1 MPPLDPI
8 LWLIP
13 VLPLIGFLIN
23 GFGAG
28 RIPGPAVAAIGL
40 LGPLGA
46 FVLSVMA
53 LLALAGGVE
62 PAGVYFSWIQTADFS
77 VGFGLHIDQLTAV
90 MLLVITGVGSSIHLY
105 SYGYMSDDPGI
116 GRFFAYLNL
125 FMCAMLLLVLGDNLL
140 LMFVGWEGVGLCS
153 YLLIGFWYEDLEN
166 ADAGRKAFIVNR
178 VGDLFFLLGMFTLF
192 SLVGSIEFAALAD
205 ALGHADLQSEVQN
218 GPFAGYTLQRALQFA
233 GICLF
238 LGATGKSAQIPLYT
252 WLPDAMA
259 GPTPVSALIHAATM
273 VTAGVYMIAR
283 LDFMFVHLPTV
294 MAIIG
299 LVAAMTATMA
309 GLFALVQNDIK
320 KILAYSTISQLGYM
334 FAGVATTVFFAGVF
348 HLVTHAFF
356 KALLFL
362 GAGAVIHSLE
372 GEQDIRKMGGLRKD
386 MKLVF
391 VLFTIG
397 SFALAGLPGLAGFFS
412 KDEILASVLLL
423 ATYEGGMW
431 GVTWWLLVFTA
442 ALTAFYTMRMLI
454 LTFFGPPADPH
465 RHPHHVHWTMTTAL
479 VFLAILS
486 AFAGGALLH
495 IDLISLEHFTEP
507 AWSHGIAHT
516 LHETAH
522 HDHFDAHWVALLY
535 SVGAVGI
542 GVVGAIGVYGFSRK
556 QLADFVEGP
565 GAQLHWLL
573 ENKFFVD
580 EAYDYLFV
588 QPVSKG
594 AYKLWEKVDRK
605 WIDGRMVEGPAKVT
619 YWASGW
625 LQKLQPGVV
634 NAATSAVAAGSVVVL
649 AYLFISGMGG

>member
-1 MPPLDPI
+1 MPNLDSI

-28 RIPGPAVAAIGL
+28 KIPAPAVAGIGV
-40 LGPLGA
+40 LGPLGS

-53 LLALAGGVE
+53 LLALTGGAE

-77 VGFGLHIDQLTAV
+77 VGFGLHVDQLTAV
-90 MLLVITGVGSSIHLY
+90 MLLVITGVGSAIHLY
-105 SYGYMSDDPGI
+105 SYGYMCDDPGI

-125 FMCAMLLLVLGDNLL
+125 FMFAMLLLVLGDNLL

-153 YLLIGFWYEDLEN
+153 YLLIGFWYTDLEN

-178 VGDLFFLLGMFTLF
+178 VGDLAFLLGMFTLF
-192 SLVGSIEFAALAD
+192 SLAGSIEFAALAD
-205 ALGHADLQSEVQN
+205 ALGHVDLSTEVQS
-218 GPFAGYTLQRALQFA
+218 GPFAGYTVQRALQFA

-238 LGATGKSAQIPLYT
+238 IGATGKSAQIPLYT

-294 MAIIG
+294 MAVIG
-299 LVAAMTATMA
+299 LVAATTATLA
-309 GLFALVQNDIK
+309 GLFALAQNDIK

-348 HLVTHAFF
+348 HLVAHAFF

-386 MKLVF
+386 MFWVF
-391 VLFTIG
+391 VLFTVG
-397 SFALAGLPGLAGFFS
+397 SLALAGLPGLAGFFS

-423 ATYEGGMW
+423 AHYQGGMW

-465 RHPHHVHWTMTTAL
+465 RHPHAVHWTMMSALGLLPSCPSSEAMHCSRSTSSPWSTSPSRRGPMASPTPSTRPPTTTTTTRTGWRCCTRSEL
-479 VFLAILS
+479 SLS
-486 AFAGGALLH
+486 A
-495 IDLISLEHFTEP
+495 
-507 AWSHGIAHT
+507 WSRRSWSMA
-516 LHETAH
+516 
-522 HDHFDAHWVALLY
+522 
-535 SVGAVGI
+535 
-542 GVVGAIGVYGFSRK
+542 SRG
-556 QLADFVEGP
+556 LSSAP
-565 GAQLHWLL
+565 S
-573 ENKFFVD
+573 
-580 EAYDYLFV
+580 
-588 QPVSKG
+588 PP
-594 AYKLWEKVDRK
+594 
-605 WIDGRMVEGPAKVT
+605 GPAPSST
-619 YWASGW
+619 GCWRTSSSWTRPMTPSSSGR
-625 LQKLQPGVV
+625 
-634 NAATSAVAAGSVVVL
+634 
-649 AYLFISGMGG
+649 